1 MDFGLSGRTAFLL
14 GESTS
19 TTNACARELQS
30 EGVRVASFD
39 DADRADIVVAFA
51 HVRAGSNAVE
61 ATLEDLYVSWD
72 RVVDAVAAYRRALP
86 HMRLQQWGRFVW
98 VGSAASRSLDADEDD
113 LNVVATLGVRA
124 LHKVIAVDE
133 GPANI
138 LANTVL
144 RGTDVTD
151 QDVADAVAFLCS
163 QGAGYLTGVTLTVD
177 GGTGSAV
184 F

>member
-1 MDFGLSGRTAFLL
+1 MDFGLDGRTAFLL

-19 TTNACARELQS
+19 TTTACAHALRS
-30 EGVRVASFD
+30 EGVRVVSPD
-39 DADRADIVVAFA
+39 EADQADIVVAFGRA
-51 HVRAGSNAVE
+51 HPGSNAVE
-61 ATLEDLYVSWD
+61 ATLDDLYESWD
-72 RVVDAVAAYRRALP
+72 GVVEAIAAYRSALP
-86 HMRLQQWGRFVW
+86 HMRAQQWGRFVW

-124 LHKVIAVDE
+124 LHKVIAFDE
-133 GPANI
+133 GPTNI

-144 RGTDVTD
+144 RGSDVTD

-163 QGAGYLTGVTLTVD
+163 QGAGYLTGVTITVD